1 MNPGRSSAI
10 PRFAL
15 AMLSAGPPA
24 PGGTDVDGGFPLPLW
39 LAFAA
44 VALCGAVGAFAADLV
59 SDGGRIERPTRT
71 DTGWMLGWPGKLMV
85 GAVAALV
92 TLVLNPPDRA
102 WATLVGTALT
112 AGAGGEALLLA
123 IASKRQADAAEHDRD
138 RAREQV
144 RVITR
149 TSYEQ
154 IEAARQSVLAAH
166 RTQVEAPLGHP
177 DGGSV
182 TDRFEV
188 SVNSAFAQARRA
200 LTAVLGPTS
209 LWEQVRGILVRR
221 LGRRDFDG
229 QPLGELADAKLRQL
243 LADDIARNWSH
254 LSPPWRVDDLP
265 PGSTLA
271 SIVNE
276 IDGRTP

>member
-1 MNPGRSSAI
+1 MKPGRSAAM

-15 AMLSAGPPA
+15 AALAAAPPA

-44 VALCGAVGAFAADLV
+44 VALCGAAGAFAADLV

-149 TSYEQ
+149 TSHEQ
-154 IEAARQSVLAAH
+154 IEAARQSVLAAY
-166 RTQVEAPLGHP
+166 RTHAEAPSGHP
-177 DGGSV
+177 DDGGV
-182 TDRFEV
+182 ADRFEG

-200 LTAVLGPTS
+200 LAAVLGPTS
-209 LWEQVRGILVRR
+209 LWEQVRAILARR

-243 LADDIARNWSH
+243 LTDDIARSWSH
-254 LSPPWRVDDLP
+254 LDPPWTVEDLAP
-265 PGSTLA
+265 ESTLA